1 MQKLE
6 NTQKIIHRI
15 CRWLED
21 PETTTEDGTNGEEK
35 KGSGG
40 GGAAGQGAKQEEES
54 VSPATVMKKLGSA
67 EDEEIT
73 PVK

>member
-1 MQKLE
+1 MRRWGAPDGYVLRKY
-6 NTQKIIHRI
+6 
-15 CRWLED
+15 CRESVLQ
-21 PETTTEDGTNGEEK
+21 
-35 KGSGG
+35 GSGG

>member
-1 MQKLE
+1 M
-6 NTQKIIHRI
+6 
-15 CRWLED
+15 
-21 PETTTEDGTNGEEK
+21 EK

-40 GGAAGQGAKQEEES
+40 GGAAGQGAKKEEES

>member
-1 MQKLE
+1 M
-6 NTQKIIHRI
+6 RI
-15 CRWLED
+15 RKYCRESVLQ
-21 PETTTEDGTNGEEK
+21 
-35 KGSGG
+35 GSGG

-54 VSPATVMKKLGSA
+54 VSPAAVMEKLGSA